1 MHTTSSPAEVSPST
15 TEPSPG
21 MLVTSQSR
29 RIIKSSSSIEMRTP
43 PISLLEDVVA
53 RHQNNNSSSH
63 HLQDFTSEGNNSPT
77 VLGFRSRKIY
87 DASCAPSLAAGMN
100 SAASWGK
107 ERSQR
112 QRIGDSSSG
121 HDFIE
126 ATRPGTIKDGSNNN
140 AVLSKAV
147 AELLH
152 SCLLLKIR
160 INNKCKSCITYSI
173 SHPPSSTPSEL

>member
-87 DASCAPSLAAGMN
+87 DASCAPSLAAGLCVC
-100 SAASWGK
+100 ALTTT
-107 ERSQR
+107 
-112 QRIGDSSSG
+112 
-121 HDFIE
+121 DFKM
-126 ATRPGTIKDGSNNN
+126 TLPFDF
-140 AVLSKAV
+140 
-147 AELLH
+147 
-152 SCLLLKIR
+152 
-160 INNKCKSCITYSI
+160 KCICYIF
-173 SHPPSSTPSEL
+173 